1 MSKNTTAERFWAK
14 VNKTDTCW
22 LWTASTKGA
31 GYGQYIIKGK
41 SYLSHRLS
49 YEMLVGLIPEGLVID
64 HLCKVKTCV
73 NPKHLEAVTQY
84 ENMMRSQSGA
94 YLKART
100 HCPRNHPYLGTNL
113 YVSPSGGRFCRA
125 CRRVKGRSQIQ

>member
-1 MSKNTTAERFWAK
+1 MIKISTAERFWAK

-31 GYGQYIIKGK
+31 GYGQYIIEGK

-49 YEMLVGLIPEGLVID
+49 YEMLVGSIPEGLVID

-73 NPKHLEAVTQY
+73 NPEHLEAVTQY
-84 ENMMRSQSGA
+84 ENMMRSESGA
-94 YLKART
+94 YLKSRT
-100 HCPRNHPYLGTNL
+100 HCPKNHPYSGTNL
-113 YVSPSGGRFCRA
+113 YVSPRGGRFCRA
-125 CRRVKGRSQIQ
+125 CRRG